1 MRRMIGETLERLI
14 LLQIGAAAATRE
26 KLQEI
31 VDRLI
36 ERGRIECE
44 EGRAV
49 VKKVL
54 DRARERSVDAR
65 SLVDVSMHQGLRGA
79 ADVPTRDAYED
90 LLFCVEQLEHRVRR
104 LLEARGPRHRVLR
117 GRLRLPCPRWISPR
131 LWSAAWT

>member
-1 MRRMIGETLERLI
+1 MRRMIGETPEWVI
-14 LLQIGAAAATRE
+14 FLQIGAAAATRE
-26 KLQEI
+26 KIQEI

-49 VKKVL
+49 VMKVL

-65 SLVDVSMHQGLRGA
+65 SLVDVSMHQGLRGT

-90 LLFCVEQLEHRVRR
+90 LLFCVEQLEHRVR

-117 GRLRLPCPRWISPR
+117 GRPRLPCPRWISPR

>member
-14 LLQIGAAAATRE
+14 LLHIGAAAARRE
-26 KLQEI
+26 KIQEI

-65 SLVDVSMHQGLRGA
+65 SLVDVSMHQGLREA

-104 LLEARGPRHRVLR
+104 LLEARGSGHRVLR
-117 GRLRLPCPRWISPR
+117 GRPRLPCPRWTSPR

>member
-1 MRRMIGETLERLI
+1 MRRMIVETLERVI

-26 KLQEI
+26 KIQEI

-54 DRARERSVDAR
+54 DRVRERSVGAR

-90 LLFCVEQLEHRVRR
+90 LLFCVEQLEHQVRR
-104 LLEARGPRHRVLR
+104 LLEARGPWHRVLR
-117 GRLRLPCPRWISPR
+117 GRPRLPCPRWMSPR